1 MAGKPGRSGGANG
14 GPQYNPANVKPLGGN
29 GQSGKMSLNYTG
41 MPYGQNQATNQ
52 QRIRGNEAVAAANP
66 QPLFNAGSARMGE
79 EASLAALTPITAETT
94 LPNQPITEG
103 VPVGDGANSIPG
115 LPMGQTE
122 DPDIDMIRNYYPM
135 LEFWASQPST
145 SQATKDYV
153 QYLRTI
159 I

>member
-1 MAGKPGRSGGANG
+1 MAGKPGRSGGDRPTA
-14 GPQYNPANVKPLGGN
+14 PQNNPANVNPFGGN
-29 GQSGKMSLNYTG
+29 GQSGRMSMNYTG

-52 QRIRGNEAVAAANP
+52 QRIRGNEAVATTQSTPTPAP
-66 QPLFNAGSARMGE
+66 AGNITTALP
-79 EASLAALTPITAETT
+79 EATPITAETM
-94 LPNQPITEG
+94 LQDQPITEG
-103 VPVGDGANSIPG
+103 VPVGPGANSIPG
-115 LPMGQTE
+115 LPMGQSD

>member
-1 MAGKPGRSGGANG
+1 MAGQPGRSGGNRPTASQN
-14 GPQYNPANVKPLGGN
+14 NPANVNPFGGN
-29 GQSGKMSLNYTG
+29 GQSGRMSMNYTG

-52 QRIRGNEAVAAANP
+52 QRIRGNEAVATTQTSPTPGPEPTALP
-66 QPLFNAGSARMGE
+66 
-79 EASLAALTPITAETT
+79 EATPITAETM
-94 LPNQPITEG
+94 LPNQPITDG
-103 VPVGDGANSIPG
+103 VPIGDGANSIPG
-115 LPMGQTE
+115 LPTAPTE